1 MKVSSSIFINERIC
15 FVEFTMNE
23 KIFVEILRNEMSGEV
38 ME

>member
-1 MKVSSSIFINERIC
+1 MKVSSPIFINERIC
-15 FVEFTMNE
+15 FVEFIMNE

>member
-1 MKVSSSIFINERIC
+1 MKVSSLIFINERIC
-15 FVEFTMNE
+15 FVEFIMNE